1 MRRNLKQNTS
11 ETKSTG
17 IKDDVAKTANLRA
30 PSKLLTS
37 SKSKSKRVTKRV
49 TNNTLR
55 LTVKRGGKQ
64 KATKATLSTK
74 KMPSKK
80 EKTKKKEPGE
90 RKFKN
95 KMSEEDVPQE
105 KDPKKTPKVER
116 KAWGEGIRGYDI
128 RAGTVFG
135 NIPW

>member
-11 ETKSTG
+11 ETKFKG
-17 IKDDVAKTANLRA
+17 IKDDVAETANLRA

-49 TNNTLR
+49 TNNTHR

-64 KATKATLSTK
+64 KPTKETISTEK
-74 KMPSKK
+74 KPSKK
-80 EKTKKKEPGE
+80 EKTKKNEPGE

-95 KMSEEDVPQE
+95 KMSEGDEPQE
-105 KDPKKTPKVER
+105 KGPKKTPKVER
-116 KAWGEGIRGYDI
+116 KARGEGIWVGDRWINTGFDAI
-128 RAGTVFG
+128 
-135 NIPW
+135 W